1 MKRLR
6 AWELRRRAAAFF
18 LPNRCPFCDR
28 IIGVTEFWC
37 AGCYDRLKFVDSHG
51 DIPEGLDGFSAVC
64 SYTGRARSAVLRM
77 KDGWYRYPID
87 AFAVLIA
94 ENARE
99 LIETADVIT
108 AVPTGR
114 VRRAE
119 LGYAQSRMIAK
130 LCAEICRKPYLDLL
144 QVVGNKSEQKRL
156 SAAERWENARRSYAV
171 SDPEGAVGRK
181 ILLIDDVCTTGATLS
196 CIAEKL
202 RKAGAESVTAA
213 VFARTPKP
221 K

>member
-1 MKRLR
+1 
-6 AWELRRRAAAFF
+6 
-18 LPNRCPFCDR
+18 
-28 IIGVTEFWC
+28 
-37 AGCYDRLKFVDSHG
+37 
-51 DIPEGLDGFSAVC
+51 
-64 SYTGRARSAVLRM
+64 M

-87 AFAVLIA
+87 AFAVLIC
-94 ENARE
+94 RE
-99 LIETADVIT
+99 CPGNDRDRRRVT

-171 SDPEGAVGRK
+171 SEPEGAAGRK
-181 ILLIDDVCTTGATLS
+181 ILLIDDVCTTGADAELL
-196 CIAEKL
+196 AEKL
-202 RKAGAESVTAA
+202 RKAGAESVSAA

>member
-94 ENARE
+94 ENAPGTDR
-99 LIETADVIT
+99 D
-108 AVPTGR
+108 
-114 VRRAE
+114 RRRDN
-119 LGYAQSRMIAK
+119 GGPDGQ
-130 LCAEICRKPYLDLL
+130 
-144 QVVGNKSEQKRL
+144 
-156 SAAERWENARRSYAV
+156 SAACRAWVRAKPDDSEAV
-171 SDPEGAVGRK
+171 R
-181 ILLIDDVCTTGATLS
+181 
-196 CIAEKL
+196 
-202 RKAGAESVTAA
+202 
-213 VFARTPKP
+213 
-221 K
+221 

>member
-51 DIPEGLDGFSAVC
+51 DIPEGLNGFSAVC

-130 LCAEICRKPYLDLL
+130 LCAEI
-144 QVVGNKSEQKRL
+144 
-156 SAAERWENARRSYAV
+156 
-171 SDPEGAVGRK
+171 
-181 ILLIDDVCTTGATLS
+181 
-196 CIAEKL
+196 
-202 RKAGAESVTAA
+202 
-213 VFARTPKP
+213 
-221 K
+221 

>member
-51 DIPEGLDGFSAVC
+51 DIPEGLNGFSAVC

-114 VRRAE
+114 ARRAE

-130 LCAEICRKPYLDLL
+130 LCA
-144 QVVGNKSEQKRL
+144 
-156 SAAERWENARRSYAV
+156 AERWENARRSYAV
-171 SDPEGAVGRK
+171 SEPEGAAGRK

-202 RKAGAESVTAA
+202 RKAGAESVSAA

>member
-28 IIGVTEFWC
+28 LIGVTEFWC
-37 AGCYDRLKFVDSHG
+37 AGCYDRLKFVDSPG

-114 VRRAE
+114 ARRNE

-130 LCAEICRKPYLDLL
+130 LCAEICRKPYRDLL

-171 SDPEGAVGRK
+171 SDPEGAAGRK

-202 RKAGAESVTAA
+202 RKAGAESVSAA